1 MKVTKLYRFEGNEP
15 VLRWPGVLAAVLVYP
30 LYIWVLPN
38 IVQQMMAAF
47 YAAANPQA
55 DTQALVE
62 YMQGNLL
69 LLNLIVYAIT
79 TLVLIIIFGRF
90 ILASAKEFFFKPDY
104 SLWYVFITGAVM
116 TYTGNVLATLIT
128 ASITG
133 GTQSA
138 NNETAVSLVAGNPTA
153 MFVMS
158 ALLAP
163 FCEEII
169 FRAALFRPIYFK
181 SKIAAIAVT
190 VLLFGLHHVWQAAIT
205 GDWMELVYII
215 HYIPSSAAL
224 VFCYCMFKNCFG
236 AIVMHMLLNA
246 VSILLLT
253 FGNLLAQ
260 NM

>member
-1 MKVTKLYRFEGNEP
+1 MTKLYRFEGKEP

-30 LYIWVLPN
+30 LYIWVLPR
-38 IVQQMMAAF
+38 IVQEVMVMRYLAL
-47 YAAANPQA
+47 NPQA

-62 YMQGNLL
+62 YMDGSLL
-69 LLNLIVYAIT
+69 SLNLIVYAIT

-90 ILASAKEFFFKPDY
+90 ILASAKEFFRNMDY
-104 SLWYVFITGAVM
+104 SLWYVPITGAVM

-138 NNETAVSLVAGNPTA
+138 NNETAVSLITGNPMA

-169 FRAALFRPIYFK
+169 FRAALFRPLYFK
-181 SKIAAIAVT
+181 SKVAAVAIT

-215 HYIPSSAAL
+215 QYIPSSAAL
-224 VFCYCMFKNCFG
+224 VFCYCMFNNCFG
-236 AIVMHMLLNA
+236 AILMHTLLNT